1 MNQVKQIIQSVLDEH
16 RGTCENDELAAKC
29 TAKLT
34 EATIKEVASLLGG
47 VVGTVDGCAAIYTD
61 FEIGKENH
69 KIDTSHIGA

>member
-1 MNQVKQIIQSVLDEH
+1 MNQVKEIIEAVLDEH

-47 VVGTVDGCAAIYTD
+47 IVATANGCAAIYTN
-61 FEIGKENH
+61 FEVESEK
-69 KIDTSHIGA
+69 